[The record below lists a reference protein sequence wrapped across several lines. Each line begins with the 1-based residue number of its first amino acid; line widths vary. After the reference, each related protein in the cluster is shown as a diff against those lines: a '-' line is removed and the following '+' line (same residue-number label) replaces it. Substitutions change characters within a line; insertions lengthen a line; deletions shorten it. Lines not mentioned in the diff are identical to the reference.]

1 MNMPNLSELNVDRRR
16 AFMLGGGTLIAAVL
30 GTGSAASASAD
41 STQPLPRA
49 TGATGN
55 SPSLDLTDEQ
65 IAAADKFV
73 TQTGQR
79 YELDEAA
86 ATREIGAAAT
96 DEVRAAV
103 DAWNESVG
111 AGSTN
116 GAIRPQAGGKTMY
129 TGPHGSISAHWY
141 GLKIHF
147 DSYLAGKVT
156 AGTATASAIA
166 GGIGLATS
174 ETGVGGIAGGAVAT
188 ALAAASGIIGLCQE
202 ADGSVTWYWLL
213 NGVGACNP
221 FA

>member
-1 MNMPNLSELNVDRRR
+1 MSNLSELNVDRRR

-30 GTGSAASASAD
+30 GTGAATSATAA
-41 STQPLPRA
+41 STQPLSQA
-49 TGATGN
+49 TSAQADSATL
-55 SPSLDLTDEQ
+55 SLTDEQ
-65 IAAADKFV
+65 IAAANKFV
-73 TQTGQR
+73 TQAGQR

-86 ATREIGAAAT
+86 ATRELGAAT
-96 DEVRAAV
+96 TGEVRTAV
-103 DAWNESVG
+103 EAWNEQVG
-111 AGSTN
+111 GGSTD

-156 AGTATASAIA
+156 AGTATASVIA

-174 ETGVGGIAGGAVAT
+174 GTGVGGIAGGVVAS
-188 ALAAASGIIGLCQE
+188 ALAAASGVIGMCQE
-202 ADGSVTWYWLL
+202 EDGSVTWYWLL
-213 NGVGACNP
+213 NGLGACNP